1 MSYVMFPER
10 EVASASAVLWPPLD
24 QDSSAIAPDITVE
37 RLEHALKVLNNLRD
51 LGSSPLVGLR
61 CLPVHSADALRQVID
76 DAISSLRASP
86 SQVDAQAGEILN
98 LYYVRRIGGH
108 YAVERRDRLSRG
120 ARFNRPPHRGPRLVQ
135 RL

>member
-76 DAISSLRASP
+76 DAISSLRPSP
-86 SQVDAQAGEILN
+86 SQVDAQPADILN

-108 YAVERRDRLSRG
+108 YAVELRLRLG
-120 ARFNRPPHRGPRLVQ
+120 PPAHLHPP
-135 RL
+135 